1 MDGQAFEN
9 GRHAVGEGA
18 RLSRRRA
25 IQTTFC
31 SSVAL
36 AMNLRGGRATAAI
49 DKDAIQLLAIG
60 DFGTTGKDQA
70 AVAGAMRA
78 FRRQAGLPLE
88 ALLLLGD
95 NVYNRVADGFSVT
108 SPHWRTVFEEMYPA
122 EDFACPCYAVLGNHD
137 YGDNPGGHEVQ
148 LGYSGKDGTRWR
160 MPGKWY
166 RFDIGGPAAGVT
178 FLALDSNQTPNHLP
192 EAERRE
198 QLEWLESQLAGPRRA
213 FTIVMAHHPVYS
225 NGKHGDTGYLVRDW
239 APLLERYKV
248 HVYLA
253 GHDHDLQHLEMSGRF
268 TSFVISGGG
277 GARTRSL
284 AKKDRPV
291 PFGRDALGFTHIQVL
306 SDAIAFSHHGID
318 GRSLHRFEKRAD
330 GSVRIDG

>member
-1 MDGQAFEN
+1 MDGQAVGN
-9 GRHAVGEGA
+9 GRHAADHGA

-49 DKDAIQLLAIG
+49 DKDAIHLLAIG

-88 ALLLLGD
+88 SLLLLGD
-95 NVYNRVADGFSVT
+95 NVYNRVSDGFSVA
-108 SPHWRTVFEEMYPA
+108 SPHWRAVFEEMYPA
-122 EDFACPCYAVLGNHD
+122 DDFPCPCYAVLGNHD
-137 YGDNPGGHEVQ
+137 YGDNPGGHQVQ
-148 LGYSGKDGTRWR
+148 LDYSQQGGTRWR

-166 RFDIGGPAAGVT
+166 RFDVGGPSAGVT
-178 FLALDSNQTPNHLP
+178 FLALDSNQSPKHLSD
-192 EAERRE
+192 AERRE
-198 QLEWLESQLAGPRRA
+198 QLAWLETQLAGPRRP
-213 FTIVMAHHPVYS
+213 FTIVMAHHPIYS
-225 NGKHGDTGYLVRDW
+225 NGKHGDTEYLVRDW
-239 APLLERYKV
+239 APLLERHKV

-253 GHDHDLQHLEMSGRF
+253 GHDHDLQHLELSERF

-284 AKKDRPV
+284 TKKDRPV
-291 PFGRDALGFTHIQVL
+291 PFGRDALGFTHLEVRP
-306 SDAIAFSHHGID
+306 DVIAFSHHGID
-318 GRSLHRFEKRAD
+318 GRGLHRFEKRVD
-330 GSVRIDG
+330 GSVRIDV